1 MRQPLPRQ
9 ARLWVLGFA
18 VLVLCL
24 LLAPG
29 DLADQVPAAADPRPA
44 AGVAADTTAPA
55 ARTPARGAAATPAGT
70 ADCDFRD
77 EPKLL
82 DHHARHG
89 ADFDSRTPAD
99 YLAAACRLRDAPLSQ
114 DVLELR
120 RKDGVL
126 CRFRRSDGAF
136 LAYRSD
142 GTILT
147 CFKPERGERYV
158 RDQLEREEH

>member
-1 MRQPLPRQ
+1 MRAAPQK
-9 ARLWVLGFA
+9 ARLWLLGFA
-18 VLVLCL
+18 VVVLGL

-29 DLADQVPAAADPRPA
+29 DLADQA
-44 AGVAADTTAPA
+44 AGLGDVPRAGTSSPAP
-55 ARTPARGAAATPAGT
+55 TKATPRGT
-70 ADCDFRD
+70 HQAENAALASETACDFRD
-77 EPKLL
+77 GPKLV

-89 ADFDSRTPAD
+89 ADFGSRTPSD
-99 YLAAACRLRDAPLSQ
+99 YLEVACRLRDAALSQ
-114 DVLELR
+114 NVVELR

-147 CFKPERGERYV
+147 CFKPERGERYF

>member
-1 MRQPLPRQ
+1 VGQGTVTSTP
-9 ARLWVLGFA
+9 
-18 VLVLCL
+18 
-24 LLAPG
+24 
-29 DLADQVPAAADPRPA
+29 ADA
-44 AGVAADTTAPA
+44 TAPA
-55 ARTPARGAAATPAGT
+55 ARTPARGDRAAPAGT
-70 ADCDFRD
+70 AACDFRD

-89 ADFDSRTPAD
+89 ADFESRTPAD
-99 YLAAACRLRDAPLSQ
+99 YLATACRLRDAPLSQ

-136 LAYRSD
+136 LAYRAD

-147 CFKPERGERYV
+147 CFKPERGERYF
-158 RDQLEREEH
+158 RDQLERDER

>member
-1 MRQPLPRQ
+1 MRLLLPRR

-18 VLVLCL
+18 VVVLGL
-24 LLAPG
+24 LAAPG
-29 DLADQVPAAADPRPA
+29 DLEDQFPSAWDSSTSASSP
-44 AGVAADTTAPA
+44 ADTPAPA
-55 ARTPARGAAATPAGT
+55 ARTPARGAPAATAGT
-70 ADCDFRD
+70 AACDFRD

-89 ADFDSRTPAD
+89 ADFDSRTPTD

-136 LAYRSD
+136 LAYRAD

-147 CFKPERGERYV
+147 CFKPERGERYF
-158 RDQLEREEH
+158 RDQLERDER